1 MYLAEWNVGILFWN
15 VLLNAIQLSQDIGK
29 CWNIFESIITINLII
44 SVWQEVPYVSMHDR
58 MDNLTG
64 LFLSLPNT
72 LTIWDLCQ
80 QPFHKNRNCQIFKR
94 LEMGHCFVG
103 LGLRC
108 YVQVLRTPWKGH
120 LIVAY
125 VFTHFHITSYSGFQV
140 KQSVVALLMFWE
152 QYFLLC
158 SGERMA
164 SISVL
169 PVYESLNFPLVC
181 VFACGLFSLW
191 WSSQWVTPK

>member
-1 MYLAEWNVGILFWN
+1 
-15 VLLNAIQLSQDIGK
+15 
-29 CWNIFESIITINLII
+29 
-44 SVWQEVPYVSMHDR
+44 
-58 MDNLTG
+58 
-64 LFLSLPNT
+64 
-72 LTIWDLCQ
+72 
-80 QPFHKNRNCQIFKR
+80 
-94 LEMGHCFVG
+94 MGHCFVG

-125 VFTHFHITSYSGFQV
+125 VFTDFHITSYSGFQV
-140 KQSVVALLMFWE
+140 KQSVVAVLMFWE

-181 VFACGLFSLW
+181 VFACIVWLVFIMVKLTMGYTKITRLQQRGRGLSNSNEVETLSKITLSNSFSLTDFTFICTNKTFLLNLCTGIY
-191 WSSQWVTPK
+191 SVLI